1 MSAYVGCMVLDWV
14 RVRSSVF
21 RKVVSGSNP
30 WAARSELKRCLM
42 SSALSDGYSSSG
54 ACLVRRPDPSAL
66 VSAHERL
73 SSRRPSSLAIWWSP
87 QNYLSA

>member
-21 RKVVSGSNP
+21 RKVVSGSKP
-30 WAARSELKRCLM
+30 WDFRSVSKRCFM
-42 SSALSDGYSSSG
+42 TSAESDGYSSSG

-73 SSRRPSSLAIWWSP
+73 SSRSPSSLAI
-87 QNYLSA
+87 